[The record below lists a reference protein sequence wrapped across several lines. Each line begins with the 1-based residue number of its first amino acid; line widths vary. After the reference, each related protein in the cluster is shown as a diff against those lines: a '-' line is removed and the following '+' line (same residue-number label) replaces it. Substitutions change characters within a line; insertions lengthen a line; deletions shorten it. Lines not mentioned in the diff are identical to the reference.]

1 MDRSIMRLPDGT
13 RGSHGPKKSQSNR
26 VMNIF
31 CLFFVILLVLLCLL
45 PMLNVAATSL
55 SSELAIINRQ
65 VFFWPVEINLEAYKS
80 VFNDVSMM
88 RSLRLTVVLT
98 VVSATFSMLMTI
110 LCAYPLSQKNFVG
123 RGLFNTIII
132 ITMYFNPG
140 MIPNYIHIKRLGLL
154 DNFWVMVLPVGISVF
169 NMIILK
175 SFFQS
180 IPQSL
185 RESAEI
191 DGASHWT
198 ILTRI
203 YLPLSKPALA
213 TLTLFYAV
221 GRWNGFED
229 ARLYISSRELYP
241 IQFKLYQIINNL
253 AAAEAS
259 MEGVAVKIAK
269 EGMKT
274 ASIMF
279 ATIPILLVYPW
290 LQKYFVTG
298 VTIGSIKG

>member
-1 MDRSIMRLPDGT
+1 MERSMFRLPDPT
-13 RGSHGPKKSQSNR
+13 QGSRRKKFESNR
-26 VMNIF
+26 VLNL
-31 CLFFVILLVLLCLL
+31 LFLLSVFVLVLLCLL
-45 PMLNVAATSL
+45 PVLNMAATSL
-55 SSELAIINRQ
+55 SSELAIINRK
-65 VFFWPVEINLEAYKS
+65 VFFWPVEIDWEAYKS
-80 VFNDVSMM
+80 VFNDKSMVH
-88 RSLRLTVVLT
+88 SLRLSMLLT
-98 VVSATFSMLMTI
+98 VVSAAFSMLMTI

-140 MIPNYIHIKRLGLL
+140 MIPNYLNIKRLGLL

-180 IPQSL
+180 IPQSF
-185 RESAEI
+185 RESAEM

-253 AAAEAS
+253 AAAES
-259 MEGVAVKIAK
+259 TMEGVAVKITK

-290 LQKYFVTG
+290 LQRYFVTG
-298 VTIGSIKG
+298 VTVGSIKG

>member
-1 MDRSIMRLPDGT
+1 MRLPERK
-13 RGSHGPKKSQSNR
+13 RGSRGANKSKSNQ
-26 VMNIF
+26 VTNIIF
-31 CLFFVILLVLLCLL
+31 LFLVFLLVLLCLL

-65 VFFWPVEINLEAYKS
+65 VYFWPVQIDLEAYKN
-80 VFNDVSMM
+80 VFNDASMM
-88 RSLRLTVVLT
+88 HSLRLTAILT

-110 LCAYPLSQKNFVG
+110 LCAYPLSQKTFVG

-140 MIPNYIHIKRLGLL
+140 MIPNYLHIKRLGLL

-203 YLPLSKPALA
+203 YIPLSKPALA

-229 ARLYISSRELYP
+229 ARLYISSRNLYP

-253 AAAEAS
+253 AAAESS

-298 VTIGSIKG
+298 VTVGSIKG

>member
-1 MDRSIMRLPDGT
+1 
-13 RGSHGPKKSQSNR
+13 
-26 VMNIF
+26 
-31 CLFFVILLVLLCLL
+31 
-45 PMLNVAATSL
+45 
-55 SSELAIINRQ
+55 
-65 VFFWPVEINLEAYKS
+65 
-80 VFNDVSMM
+80 
-88 RSLRLTVVLT
+88 
-98 VVSATFSMLMTI
+98 
-110 LCAYPLSQKNFVG
+110 
-123 RGLFNTIII
+123 
-132 ITMYFNPG
+132 
-140 MIPNYIHIKRLGLL
+140 
-154 DNFWVMVLPVGISVF
+154 MVLPVGISVF

-203 YLPLSKPALA
+203 YIPLSKPALA

-229 ARLYISSRELYP
+229 ARLYISSRNLYP

-253 AAAEAS
+253 AAAESS

-298 VTIGSIKG
+298 VTVGSIKG